1 MSIEHIDI
9 GAICSSEPSIPWD
22 TLQYEQ
28 LERWGLSS
36 HIFHCNTVTCSHIPS
51 IHSTS
56 QVEHIIQQILR
67 VAHPTATIHTLSV
80 TQLATTQASL
90 RPLQVLQTSD
100 IIRPDGRII
109 GCIDTDIE
117 GVLVSD
123 QLREL
128 ATNPDS
134 DHADLVDDHI
144 GRQELLWQ
152 LFQGL
157 VVGGPLCQWEDTWHA
172 YLAAT
177 KTAMRA
183 MCDVAPHPST
193 GEPCITSTAWQ
204 VNSID
209 GEGLHVDGPH
219 CQLIVTLCPASKTA
233 KVWHVDWKAW

>member
-1 MSIEHIDI
+1 MSIERVDI
-9 GAICSSEPSIPWD
+9 GAICSSEPGIPWD

-28 LERWGLSS
+28 LKRWGLSS
-36 HIFHCNTVTCSHIPS
+36 NIFHCSTITVSHIPS
-51 IHSTS
+51 TSSILQIEST
-56 QVEHIIQQILR
+56 IQQVLQ
-67 VAHPTATIHTLSV
+67 VAYPSATIHAVTVAQLS
-80 TQLATTQASL
+80 TTQASL
-90 RPLQVLQTSD
+90 RPLQVLQNSD
-100 IIRPDGRII
+100 IIREDGRIT

-117 GVLVSD
+117 GALVSD

-128 ATNPDS
+128 AANPAS
-134 DHADLVDDHI
+134 EHAALVDDHI

-183 MCDVAPHPST
+183 MCDVAPHPGT
-193 GEPCITSTAWQ
+193 GEPHITSTAWQ
-204 VNSID
+204 VSSID

-233 KVWHVDWKAW
+233 KIWHVDWKAW